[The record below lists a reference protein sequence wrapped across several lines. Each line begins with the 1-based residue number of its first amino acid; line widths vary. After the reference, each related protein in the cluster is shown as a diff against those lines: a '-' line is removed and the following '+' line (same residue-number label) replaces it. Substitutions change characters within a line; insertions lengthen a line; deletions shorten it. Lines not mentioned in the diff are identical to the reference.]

1 MSAGLI
7 YGAYTDYKDDN
18 SINGSIGWQGY
29 LEYGIKGGVIGLG
42 VGLGAHYLGSA
53 ISYIG
58 GALSSLAAP
67 GALALAGGGTASVAS
82 AGVLEAM
89 LAAGVL
95 VWFASNHR
103 PGNNQAQNKQFENA
117 VRRAG
122 YNPKDPAIR
131 DELQKIHRYIRNKKL
146 DLGWKE
152 LVDLIKEW
160 IG

>member
-1 MSAGLI
+1 MFGMSAGLI

-67 GALALAGGGTASVAS
+67 GALALAGGGTASVAN
-82 AGVLEAM
+82 AGILGGV
-89 LAAGVL
+89 LAAGAL
-95 VWFASNHR
+95 ILFAK
-103 PGNNQAQNKQFENA
+103 GNGPRIGHNQYENKQVESLA
-117 VRRAG
+117 
-122 YNPKDPAIR
+122 KKHKLTM
-131 DELQKIHRYIRNKKL
+131 DEQDRLHRYISGEGL
-146 DLGWKE
+146 TYHE
-152 LVDLIKEW
+152 IEEVIKMLF
-160 IG
+160 GK